1 MKNSIIIFTDG
12 SSLGNPGPGG
22 WGAIVSDGKIV
33 VELGGR
39 EAHTTNNRMEL
50 TGAIEALKSIK
61 GKKGDAVIH
70 TDSRYVINGITSWI
84 MEWEKRNWMTKQKKP
99 VENKDLWEILWR
111 LVNERDKKEK
121 ISWQHVGGHVG
132 IAGNERV
139 DEIATAYAAEET
151 MALYHGPLS
160 RYAHDIKNID
170 AKRAKSAS
178 RKESKSRSRVKA
190 YSYVSLVNG
199 IFKQHATW
207 GECEKRVK
215 GVSGAKFKKALSK
228 EDEHAIRAAWGGCK
242 IPPAILTQNIL

>member
-111 LVNERDKKEK
+111 LVNERDKKKKFHGSTLADMSVSRETSVLTRLQLHMRRK
-121 ISWQHVGGHVG
+121 KPWLFT
-132 IAGNERV
+132 
-139 DEIATAYAAEET
+139 TALFLDT
-151 MALYHGPLS
+151 HM
-160 RYAHDIKNID
+160 I
-170 AKRAKSAS
+170 
-178 RKESKSRSRVKA
+178 
-190 YSYVSLVNG
+190 
-199 IFKQHATW
+199 
-207 GECEKRVK
+207 
-215 GVSGAKFKKALSK
+215 
-228 EDEHAIRAAWGGCK
+228 
-242 IPPAILTQNIL
+242 